1 MAVFFAFNVY
11 LLTVITGATHTS
23 SFSLHPEE
31 RFVWGVATAA
41 YQIEGAVTDGGRG
54 QTIWDSFAALPGKT
68 DKGDT
73 GEIADGSYYR
83 IREDVQLI
91 KDMGLSS
98 YRFSIAWSRIMPTG
112 EMPVNQAGIDHYN
125 LLLDELESQGIEP
138 LVTLYHWDLPS
149 ALEEKYEGW
158 LSPDIEN
165 QFALYADVCF
175 AAFGDRVKMWTTINE
190 PWTFCLMGY
199 VTGAFAPGRCSD
211 RSKCAVGDSSTEG
224 YVAAHNVLNAHAAAV
239 QLYRDKYQTLHGGKI
254 GMVLN
259 QDWAEPL
266 TNDPLDIIAAARKN
280 EFTMAWFA
288 DPMVFGRYPDSMVE
302 LVGDRLPEFTPE
314 QRDRLIG
321 SYDYFAFNHYSTKYY
336 YDPVRPVKL
345 GEVRITPKGSIEH
358 NDNNKNNNNNVEV
371 ERKDRLLF
379 DTTGGTGWAADQL
392 NSESKYD
399 QYGSL
404 IGVQA
409 ASAWLHVV
417 PWGFYNVIMWNHNRY
432 MVNNIRPIIYIT
444 ENGCDVPFENDMTI
458 AVALEDDFRV
468 DYYRSYLEQM
478 ERAMADGADI
488 RGFYAWSLLDNYEY
502 VTLLTAHSSLLFLLL
517 PLLFSSSSLLLLLF
531 FFSSSSSLLLLLF
544 FFFSSSSSASFSSF
558 FFVFFFFF
566 FSCF

>member
-1 MAVFFAFNVY
+1 M
-11 LLTVITGATHTS
+11 
-23 SFSLHPEE
+23 
-31 RFVWGVATAA
+31 WGVATAA

-91 KDMGLSS
+91 KNMGLSS

-224 YVAAHNVLNAHAAAV
+224 YIAAHNVLNAHAAAV
-239 QLYRDKYQTLHGGKI
+239 QLYRKKYQTLHGGRI

-266 TNDPLDIIAAARKN
+266 TDDPLDIIAAARKN

-302 LVGDRLPEFTPE
+302 LVGDRLPKFTPE
-314 QRDRLIG
+314 QRERLIG

-336 YDPVRPVKL
+336 YDPVRPVKY
-345 GEVRITPKGSIEH
+345 GEVRIAPKGSIEH
-358 NDNNKNNNNNVEV
+358 NNNNDKNKNNSNNNVKV

-399 QYGSL
+399 QYGGL

-432 MVNNIRPIIYIT
+432 TVNNIRPIIYIT

-458 AVALEDDFRV
+458 AVALGDDFRV

-502 VTLLTAHSSLLFLLL
+502 VTLLTARSSLLNFPPSFL
-517 PLLFSSSSLLLLLF
+517 PP
-531 FFSSSSSLLLLLF
+531 SSSSSS
-544 FFFSSSSSASFSSF
+544 SSSSSASSLASYLFHPYVSNTFLFVSHTFVYSYLPSFHTFRFLSSF
-558 FFVFFFFF
+558 LYSSTRTFIFHTMKYIKN
-566 FSCF
+566 SIK

>member
-1 MAVFFAFNVY
+1 MTSFFAFQIYAVA
-11 LLTVITGATHTS
+11 VITGATQTF
-23 SFSLHPEE
+23 SFSLYPEE

-41 YQIEGAVTDGGRG
+41 YQIEGAVADGGRG
-54 QTIWDSFAALPGKT
+54 PTIWDSFAALPGKT

-83 IREDVQLI
+83 IKEDVQLI

-112 EMPVNQAGIDHYN
+112 EMPINQAGIDHYN
-125 LLLDELESQGIEP
+125 TLFDELERQGIEP

-158 LSPDIEN
+158 LSPDLERH
-165 QFALYADVCF
+165 FAFYADVCF

-211 RSKCAVGDSSTEG
+211 RSKCALGDSSTEG
-224 YVAAHNVLNAHAAAV
+224 YIAAHNVLNAHAAAV
-239 QLYRDKYQTLHGGKI
+239 QLYREKYQVLHGGKI
-254 GMVLN
+254 GIVLN

-266 TNDPLDIIAAARKN
+266 TDDPLDIIAANRKN
-280 EFTMAWFA
+280 EFTMAWFN
-288 DPMVFGRYPDSMVE
+288 DPIVFGRYPDSMVE
-302 LVGDRLPEFTPE
+302 LVGSRLPQFTPE

-321 SYDYFAFNHYSTKYY
+321 SYDYFAFNHYSTKFY
-336 YDPVRPVKL
+336 YDPVRAVRL
-345 GEVRITPKGSIEH
+345 GEVRRAPKSDVE
-358 NDNNKNNNNNVEV
+358 NNQTSAV
-371 ERKDRLLF
+371 RRDRVLF

-399 QYGSL
+399 QYGEL
-404 IGVQA
+404 IGPQA

-432 MVNNIRPIIYIT
+432 TVNNKRPVIYIT
-444 ENGCDVPFENDMTI
+444 ENGCDVPYENDMTI
-458 AVALEDDFRV
+458 GVALEDTFRV
-468 DYYRSYLEQM
+468 DYYQSYLQQM
-478 ERAMADGADI
+478 ERAMAEGVDI

-502 VTLLTAHSSLLFLLL
+502 VTASSLPSPPHALSLSSPFALMIFLCLSLTNSIHLFT
-517 PLLFSSSSLLLLLF
+517 
-531 FFSSSSSLLLLLF
+531 
-544 FFFSSSSSASFSSF
+544 
-558 FFVFFFFF
+558 
-566 FSCF
+566 